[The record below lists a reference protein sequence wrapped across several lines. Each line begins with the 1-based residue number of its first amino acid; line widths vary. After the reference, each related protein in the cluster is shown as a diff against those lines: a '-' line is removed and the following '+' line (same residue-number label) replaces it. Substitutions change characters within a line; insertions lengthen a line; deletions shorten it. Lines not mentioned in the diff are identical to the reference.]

1 MASTQGDL
9 EGRVQRVDAV
19 IGTFDEPVLT
29 AVRNGT
35 GWRLTRSVL
44 DDSGDWVTETRSVDV
59 PTGQLAAALSA
70 NLTPMVVALV
80 IDGLSAEE
88 AAHLLTPAAQCWGEG
103 AGVVVNDVSCEV
115 ESGRLVIR
123 DAQD

>member
-80 IDGLSAEE
+80 VDGLSAEE
-88 AAHLLTPAAQCWGEG
+88 AAQLLAPAAQCWGEG